1 MAVGV
6 GAFIGVSVLGLLW
19 MTGLLSSTKSARAIM
34 ESTALKSDGL
44 VMASVPNATQTVDAV
59 HDWMAWGK
67 AKVKATLE
75 LSKSTLNR
83 FTQ

>member
-1 MAVGV
+1 
-6 GAFIGVSVLGLLW
+6 
-19 MTGLLSSTKSARAIM
+19 LLSSAKSARAIM
-34 ESTALKSDGL
+34 ESTAVKS
-44 VMASVPNATQTVDAV
+44 VTASVPNANQAVDAV

-83 FTQ
+83 ISQ